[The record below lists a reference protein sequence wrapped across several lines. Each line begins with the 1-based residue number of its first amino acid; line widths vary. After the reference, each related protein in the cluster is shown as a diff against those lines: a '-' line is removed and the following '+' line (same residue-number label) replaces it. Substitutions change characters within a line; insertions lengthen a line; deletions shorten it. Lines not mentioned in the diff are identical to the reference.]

1 MALKDVQFAGLDAGA
16 FAAAK
21 AAAGQASP
29 IDMSKVQSAVTAV
42 LASGHLVVPQGNAII
57 TIVSGAMD
65 LNHLTLQAQGDA
77 QLAFNGAIDLG
88 RASVDARMTLSQT
101 APAGALIAM
110 RPELSVN
117 LKGPLTAPQRTLDL
131 SALTTWL
138 SLSAAELQT
147 RQIEMIEA
155 AQRAGTA
162 GQDVHPQPP
171 DIRVV
176 SPGTDVELALPPDL
190 LSAPTRG
197 IERLQPQPG
206 APSTGGNQTET
217 APAVGAPIVIRPSV
231 PPPVPR
237 ARPSATTAGTAE
249 QNGRRSAPQEA
260 EPSVPRA
267 D

>member
-1 MALKDVQFAGLDAGA
+1 MG
-16 FAAAK
+16 
-21 AAAGQASP
+21 
-29 IDMSKVQSAVTAV
+29 KVQSAVTAV
-42 LASGHLVVPQGNAII
+42 LAGGHLVVPQGNAAI

-88 RASVDARMTLSQT
+88 RAAVDARMTLSEA
-101 APAGALIAM
+101 APPGALIAM

-117 LKGPLTAPQRTLDL
+117 LKGPLSAPQRTLDL
-131 SALTTWL
+131 SALTSWL

-171 DIRVV
+171 DVRVV
-176 SPGTDVELALPPDL
+176 SPGTGVESALPSDL
-190 LSAPTRG
+190 LSAPTR
-197 IERLQPQPG
+197 IERLQPQP
-206 APSTGGNQTET
+206 APPSTGGTQTET
-217 APAVGAPIVIRPSV
+217 APAVGAPIVIRPSA

-237 ARPSATTAGTAE
+237 ARPSASTAGTAE
-249 QNGRRSAPQEA
+249 QNGRRSVPQEA
-260 EPSVPRA
+260 EPSLPRA